1 MVHIYF
7 MLGIGLFAF
16 AGGFALGRL
25 KGVALLKDFQD
36 RINALEAIAGN
47 SVQVEGTKIRM
58 FIDELRKK
66 L

>member
-25 KGVALLKDFQD
+25 KGVAMLKTFQD
-36 RINALEAIAGN
+36 HINALEASVGN
-47 SVQVEGTKIRM
+47 LAQVEGTKIRQ